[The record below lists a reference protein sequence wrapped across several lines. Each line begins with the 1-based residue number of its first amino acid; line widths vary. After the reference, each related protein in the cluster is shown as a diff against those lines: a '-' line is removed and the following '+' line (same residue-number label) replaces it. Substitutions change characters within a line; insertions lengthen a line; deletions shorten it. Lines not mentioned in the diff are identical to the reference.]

1 MAATDV
7 LELQWA
13 KDALR
18 VSVGDPRDHP
28 LLEAYVTAV
37 SERLD
42 QACGPVVQRTVT
54 DELHSGGCG
63 LIRLRKSPVAS
74 VTTLTEY
81 DSAGAGTVLT
91 PEDFDTV
98 GTYALDPWTVP
109 GGPEGLFGAKVHR
122 RTAGRSGTWFARG
135 RNNVKVTYVAGRY
148 ATTEAAQQ
156 SRFGQA
162 ALVLLRWM
170 WAQEQVG
177 VSTVGEYDV
186 PTTVF
191 PRTLPMSVRQILAND
206 WVEGVVVV

>member
-18 VSVGDPRDHP
+18 VSVGDPREHP

-37 SERLD
+37 SQRLD
-42 QACGPVVQRTVT
+42 QACGPIVQRTVT
-54 DELHSGGCG
+54 DEFHSGGCG
-63 LIRLRKSPVAS
+63 LIRLRRSPVAS
-74 VTTLTEY
+74 VTTVTEY
-81 DSAGAGTVLT
+81 DTAGTGTVLT
-91 PEDFDTV
+91 AEDYDTT
-98 GTYALDPWTVP
+98 GTYALDPWP
-109 GGPEGLFGAKVHR
+109 GDPSGLYHGKLWR
-122 RTAGRSGTWFARG
+122 RTTSRSGTWFVAG
-135 RNNVKVTYVAGRY
+135 RNNVRVTYVAGRY
-148 ATTEAAQQ
+148 ATTLAAQQ

-177 VSTVGEYDV
+177 VSTVGEFDV

-191 PRTLPMSVRQILAND
+191 PRTMPLSVRQILAND